1 MKKAIVSLLVILGFS
16 FSNLQAQA
24 PAGYEK
30 GTIIL
35 ADNSK
40 QEGLI
45 KESLNSK
52 GTVSFMTATGSKKT
66 YSVAELNGFSYK
78 NDIYIAY
85 TNDFYKAIAI
95 GSKASLYQKQ
105 TNNAGKLLYNGS
117 DAYTATTTEG
127 NIGDFYIQ
135 ANKSDDLLL
144 VNAKNF
150 SSVLSKSFADCS
162 VVLADIAAKQLD
174 YAQLTKAVEKYNSC
188 K

>member
-1 MKKAIVSLLVILGFS
+1 MKKAIVSLLIILGFS
-16 FSNLQAQA
+16 FSNVYAQT

-30 GTIIL
+30 GAIIL
-35 ADNSK
+35 ANNTK
-40 QEGLI
+40 EEGLI

-52 GTVSFMTATGSKKT
+52 GTVSFITATGSKKT
-66 YSVAELNGFSYK
+66 YTVAELNGFSYK
-78 NDIYIAY
+78 NDHYIAY
-85 TNDFYKAIAI
+85 TNDFYKAIAT

-105 TNNAGKLLYNGS
+105 SNNSGKLLYNGA

-127 NIGDFYIQ
+127 NIGDYYIQ
-135 ANKSDDLLL
+135 LYNSDDLLL

-162 VVLADIAAKQLD
+162 VVIADITAKQLD
-174 YAQLTKAVEKYNSC
+174 YTQLTKAVEKYNSC

>member
-16 FSNLQAQA
+16 MSNLQAQT

-30 GTIIL
+30 GSIIL

-40 QEGLI
+40 QDGLI
-45 KESLNSK
+45 KESLNAK
-52 GTVSFMTATGSKKT
+52 GTVSFMTSAGSKKT
-66 YSVAELNGFSYK
+66 YTVAELNGFSYK

-85 TNDFYKAIAI
+85 TNDFYKAITI

-127 NIGDFYIQ
+127 NIGDYYIQ
-135 ANKSDDLLL
+135 INKSDDLLL

-150 SSVLSKSFADCS
+150 SALLSKSFADCS
-162 VVLADIAAKQLD
+162 AVVAEITAKQLD